1 MNKKLALIRAAII
14 VFNAACAAFAIY
26 LIIKN
31 PLENNIYGFF
41 AHDKRYFHCPTCGAT
56 RAVYCILTGD
66 FKSAFYYH
74 AYLTTTL
81 PVFIY
86 IDVCLS
92 VNGFFFKRIVPYPK
106 KFAVYLYILLALLL
120 AFTVIRNFTSVVY

>member
-41 AHDKRYFHCPTCGAT
+41 AHDKRYFHCPSCGSYP
-56 RAVYCILTGD
+56 RGLLHFNGRFQVGFL
-66 FKSAFYYH
+66 
-74 AYLTTTL
+74 L
-81 PVFIY
+81 PRLF
-86 IDVCLS
+86 DDDAARL
-92 VNGFFFKRIVPYPK
+92 
-106 KFAVYLYILLALLL
+106 YLY
-120 AFTVIRNFTSVVY
+120 